1 MNGQI
6 RKMEKEIEAKRFYH
20 FGRFTICT
28 VKSDGDQ
35 GVGISRCSELDRFKR
50 DLGESIAYGRALRS
64 ISRDRHK
71 KIHSSMIA

>member
-6 RKMEKEIEAKRFYH
+6 RKMEKKIEAKRFYH
-20 FGRFTICT
+20 FERFTICT

-50 DLGESIAYGRALRS
+50 ELGESIAYGRALRS
-64 ISRDRHK
+64 ISRDKRK
-71 KIHSSMIA
+71 KAHTAMVA